1 MGEGKVKR
9 EIILDN
15 CAFQRYTPVNLQKA
29 VTGTS
34 TREAPVQR
42 EGGCCEPFRN
52 RAEVTPELRPESGI
66 AAVGADGCS
75 RYRAKP

>member
-1 MGEGKVKR
+1 MKCKA
-9 EIILDN
+9 EITLDN
-15 CAFQRYTPVNLQKA
+15 GAFRGYTPVNLKKA

-52 RAEVTPELRPESGI
+52 RAEVTPELRSESGI
-66 AAVGADGCS
+66 AAVGADG
-75 RYRAKP
+75 RPRNRAKP

>member
-1 MGEGKVKR
+1 MYKPPDMQNL
-9 EIILDN
+9 LDN
-15 CAFQRYTPVNLQKA
+15 RAFRGYTPDNLIKA

-34 TREAPVQR
+34 TRRAPVQR

-52 RAEVTPELRPESGI
+52 HAEVTPELRSESGM

-75 RYRAKP
+75 RDRAKP

>member
-1 MGEGKVKR
+1 MQNR

-15 CAFQRYTPVNLQKA
+15 AAFRGYTPVNLQKA

-34 TREAPVQR
+34 TQEETVQR
-42 EGGCCEPFRN
+42 EGGCCEPFRDP
-52 RAEVTPELRPESGI
+52 AEVTPELRPESGI